1 LTFLQRSKFLLTLL
15 LIWIP
20 INALYA
26 LFLFTRHLLVFGMMM
41 KYFAPTVPA
50 ITSSIKRLGSLL
62 LPLPFCIVL
71 ISCDSQSTTTS
82 AAHNPTMKQ
91 SLTDSKVHNNQYDS
105 AQMNDDSLAVA
116 DDVASE
122 GESLIAAAKPDDN
135 VQTRRA
141 PMISDPST
149 GSGLEATL
157 IGDYVGILPCS
168 FCDSVSVTLN
178 LFADGSV
185 LKTSIY
191 ENPKTSK
198 VPLAESG
205 VYRQDSTMITI
216 VYQDNSIESYTIQ
229 DNHLVMMS
237 DDNTLNADFTL
248 SRK

>member
-1 LTFLQRSKFLLTLL
+1 
-15 LIWIP
+15 
-20 INALYA
+20 
-26 LFLFTRHLLVFGMMM
+26 M
-41 KYFAPTVPA
+41 KYFAPTLPAVPF
-50 ITSSIKRLGSLL
+50 SIKRLGGHL
-62 LPLPFCIVL
+62 LPLSFCIIL
-71 ISCDSQSTTTS
+71 IGCDSQSTTTS

-91 SLTDSKVHNNQYDS
+91 SLSDSKVRNNQYDS
-105 AQMNDDSLAVA
+105 TQINDDSLAVA
-116 DDVASE
+116 DDVANE
-122 GESLIAAAKPDDN
+122 GESLIAAAKLDDN

-149 GSGLEATL
+149 GSELEATL
-157 IGDYVGILPCS
+157 IGDYVGILPCP

-191 ENPKTSK
+191 ENPKTPK
-198 VPLAESG
+198 VPLVEHG

-216 VYQDNSIESYTIQ
+216 VYQDKSIESYTIQ

-237 DDNTLNADFTL
+237 DNDTLNADFTL